1 MIGKIVRAVLGGLF
15 LAGFV
20 HIVAVLAIPVLA
32 ERDAVARVA
41 AALAVDEDG
50 APAPGDG
57 FRAIPADG
65 SVLPDL
71 DPAFVHVVCPF
82 TAADGTV
89 DVAGAMPD
97 TIWSLAVVARG
108 AGIVAA
114 YEHTAAVDGR
124 IEVLVGS
131 PEAVETIRLAR
142 AAGGTDTANYA
153 AVDTD
158 RGFVLLRAFADADHP
173 PEALRAALTAVS
185 CRPLDE

>member
-41 AALAVDEDG
+41 AALAEDDEAG
-50 APAPGDG
+50 ASGGG

-71 DPAFVHVVCPF
+71 DPAFVHAVCPF
-82 TAADGTV
+82 GAADGTL

-108 AGIVAA
+108 AGVVAA
-114 YEHTAAVDGR
+114 YEHTAAVGGR
-124 IEVLVGS
+124 IEVLVGG

-142 AAGGTDTANYA
+142 AAAGADTANYA

-173 PEALRAALTAVS
+173 AEALRTALNAVS
-185 CRPLDE
+185 CRPLTE